1 MKTGRISDLLHHT
14 INHITSSCFHRN
26 RYQTSCRGVFL
37 GSCYLRQWCASWRTM
52 VSGYSSLAWAWGGS
66 VKVFCKL
73 IPFLHGQVQRSL
85 VKLSWESLIHQKLS
99 GAVRWGEIF
108 PPTSLSPCLL
118 PHLPLHLYFHLL
130 LHLPSHLPLDI
141 LSTSLSPSFPS
152 SVQCLIHR
160 MLQGMWAQG
169 GRSGGQWSKRQRS
182 QRKVSPALRSP
193 PRQQRRK
200 VCVCVCVCVC
210 VVSKK
215 IFV

>member
-152 SVQCLIHR
+152 SPSSPHIHTQADDDSEDCSPHCR
-160 MLQGMWAQG
+160 LHPQTTQQHKGHLPGAEMM
-169 GRSGGQWSKRQRS
+169 SQWCNIK
-182 QRKVSPALRSP
+182 PLA
-193 PRQQRRK
+193 
-200 VCVCVCVCVC
+200 
-210 VVSKK
+210 
-215 IFV
+215 